1 METFLKLLD
10 MILRRINL
18 KNTDVIRHIIET
30 LSALIG
36 RHKIGENSRTSTD
49 TYATKIRQ
57 SAHQVERFLNTKLPR
72 DMDPYGSSLYD
83 ELLVSEII
91 YSQKPFR
98 LS

>member
-57 SAHQVERFLNTKLPR
+57 SAQQVERFLNTKLR
-72 DMDPYGSSLYD
+72 LDMDPYGSSLYD